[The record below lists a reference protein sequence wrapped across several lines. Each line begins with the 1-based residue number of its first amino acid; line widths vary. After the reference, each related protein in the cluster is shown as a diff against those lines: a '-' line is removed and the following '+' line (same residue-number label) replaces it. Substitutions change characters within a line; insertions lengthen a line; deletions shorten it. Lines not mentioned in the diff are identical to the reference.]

1 MSAELAQVQDKLKEI
16 LEEMI
21 DDLELDYEGE
31 LGPETLL
38 IADLGFASV
47 DFIHLIV
54 EIETSFGKKMGF
66 HDLIMPD
73 GKYIE
78 DLALAPMAQFIQ
90 RRLEG
95 EALTEEPATA
105 SDPADAPIE
114 SDLSQ
119 PRITEADYARFC
131 ALMPSGETW
140 GAIPPFASR
149 NPRMVFL
156 LSSSRSGS
164 TLVRVMLAGNPKLFV
179 PPELHLLTYADLQ
192 RRHAALNNPENAH
205 LLTGTV
211 RAMMQIRGIEPEAAS
226 AFMAECE
233 RQGMSTHD
241 FFQIMQSELGDRLLV
256 DKSPTYP
263 MRREFLERA
272 ETEFDEPLY
281 LHLVRHPCGMIKSF
295 EDGKMDQLIPF
306 MRSSDF
312 SRRQLGELFWL
323 MTNRNV
329 SGFLQGVP
337 TERQLRMQYERI
349 VREPETAMRDVCDFL
364 AVPYEPAMLDPYG
377 DPRERM
383 TDGLQSASE
392 FSGDLKFHLHA
403 GVDADAAERWRKSL
417 SESILGQP
425 TRELAE
431 SYGYQLRT

>member
-1 MSAELAQVQDKLKEI
+1 MSELAQVQRTLEEI

-21 DDLELDYEGE
+21 DDLELDYDGE

-54 EIETSFGKKMGF
+54 EIETRFGKKMGF

-73 GKYIE
+73 GKYID
-78 DLALAPMAQFIQ
+78 DLALAPLAEFIQ
-90 RRLEG
+90 RRLAG
-95 EALTEEPATA
+95 EAPSPEPAEEPSANQDAPAA
-105 SDPADAPIE
+105 SDQPRVTE
-114 SDLSQ
+114 SDY
-119 PRITEADYARFC
+119 TRFC
-131 ALMPSGETW
+131 ALMPSSEAW
-140 GAIPPFASR
+140 GTIPPFASR

-164 TLVRVMLAGNPKLFV
+164 TLVRVMLAGNPHLFV
-179 PPELHLLTYADLQ
+179 PPELHLLTYADMQ
-192 RRHAALNNPENAH
+192 RRHAALDNPENAH

-211 RAMMQIRGIEPEAAS
+211 RAMMQIRGIDAAQ
-226 AFMAECE
+226 AGEFLAQCE
-233 RQGMSTHD
+233 QNGMSTHD
-241 FFQIMQSELGDRLLV
+241 FFQTMQQELGDRLLV

-272 ETEFDEPLY
+272 EAEFDAPLY

-329 SGFLQGVP
+329 TDFLKGVP
-337 TERQLRMQYERI
+337 AERQLRVQYEAI
-349 VREPETAMRDVCDFL
+349 VREPEPAMRSICEFL
-364 AVPYEPAMLDPYG
+364 TVPFEPAMLDPYG
-377 DPRERM
+377 DSRERM
-383 TDGLQSASE
+383 TDGLQSATE

-403 GVDADAAERWRKSL
+403 GVDADAAERWRRSL
-417 SESILGQP
+417 SEASLGEP
-425 TRELAE
+425 TRALAE
-431 SYGYQLRT
+431 SFGYQLQA